1 MKKRLAM
8 FFCLVIL
15 GASCAAEPSAQ
26 ETACCRIGV
35 SLPHTDSVYR
45 SAMKSLVEQKY
56 QDNESVEIILADGEG
71 SQKKQNE
78 DLRDMI
84 DSEVDA
90 LVLVPNTIDGPIPM
104 VRYANEKGIPVV
116 VVDDSLDMTQG
127 ISVASLVTSDN
138 EEIGKMAA
146 DLMLQGLE
154 EKYPEEEVWNV
165 VELTGA
171 PKVSSVISRKEGR
184 KQSWEE
190 IERLNLVG
198 SYDADY
204 DREHA
209 KRVMQACLNLWEI
222 HGILCQ
228 NDMMVLGV
236 CDALRENGLWGKPV
250 VIGIDGQ
257 REVLNRILDG
267 AVYGTVVLQPQM
279 ICDGIEAARGCLNG
293 EEIPAVYRQEAV
305 VVTAENVLEEMQ
317 KGKSW
322 KIE

>member
-1 MKKRLAM
+1 MKKRFVLL
-8 FFCLVIL
+8 FCLVVL
-15 GASCAAEPSAQ
+15 CVSCASESSDQATERW
-26 ETACCRIGV
+26 RIGV
-35 SLPHTDSVYR
+35 SLPHTDSVFR
-45 SAMKSLVEQKY
+45 DTMKSLVEQRY
-56 QDNESVEIILADGEG
+56 QDDESVEVILADGMG

-84 DSEVDA
+84 DSGVDA

-104 VRYANEKGIPVV
+104 VRYANEKRIPVV

-127 ISVASLVTSDN
+127 ISVASLVTFDN
-138 EEIGKMAA
+138 EEIGKLAA
-146 DLMLQGLE
+146 DLLIQGLE
-154 EKYPEEEVWNV
+154 EKYPGEEVWNV

-171 PKVSSVISRKEGR
+171 PKVSSVINRKEGR
-184 KQSWEE
+184 KQSWEGITE
-190 IERLNLVG
+190 LNLVG
-198 SYDADY
+198 SYDAGY

-209 KRVMQACLNLWEI
+209 KSVMQSCLNLEVI

-267 AVYGTVVLQPQM
+267 AVYGTVVVQPQI
-279 ICDGIEAARGCLNG
+279 ICDGIEVARGYLDG
-293 EEIPAVYRQEAV
+293 EEIPAVYRQELV

-317 KGKSW
+317 KGTSW